1 MINLFITLYSAINGI
16 DPSLSFQ
23 MARIESNMN
32 PMALSKTNDGGLFQ
46 LNKNSHKFHNSNWIF
61 IPTINTA
68 IAMNALSKL
77 KDKCIH
83 KTKNSYVLCYNLG
96 ITGAKKVKDPFNQ
109 TYYKKMYLVW
119 RH

>member
-32 PMALSKTNDGGLFQ
+32 PLALSRTDDGGLFQ
-46 LNKNSHKFHNSNWIF
+46 LNRKVHKFHNGNWIF
-61 IPTINTA
+61 NSTTNTA
-68 IAMNALSKL
+68 IAMNVLGKL
-77 KDKCIH
+77 KTTCKH
-83 KTKNSYVLCYNLG
+83 KAKNSYVICYNIG
-96 ITGAKKVKDPFNQ
+96 VYGAGKIKNPFKQ
-109 TYYKKMYLVW
+109 TYYRKMNLVW